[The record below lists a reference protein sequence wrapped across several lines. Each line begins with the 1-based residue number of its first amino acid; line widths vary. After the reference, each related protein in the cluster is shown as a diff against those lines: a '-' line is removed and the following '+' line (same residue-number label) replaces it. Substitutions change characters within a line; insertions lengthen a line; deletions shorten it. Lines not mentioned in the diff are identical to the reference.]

1 MSVGVVSS
9 EWITPTLLVL
19 NSATLPNPLTKL
31 ANSNTATVPAASAV
45 DVQELGWGVG
55 RNVLIDTRWSE
66 DNADR
71 SGNRVSTWPRETGH
85 QRRGARPCQPKLIS
99 AIAVIV
105 SISAITR
112 FTSWASLAGRAGA
125 QPQASDAGDARGG

>member
-1 MSVGVVSS
+1 MDHPNLARAELGHAAK
-9 EWITPTLLVL
+9 
-19 NSATLPNPLTKL
+19 SADEACQLQHGHGPGRERGPCDD
-31 ANSNTATVPAASAV
+31 A
-45 DVQELGWGVG
+45 QELGWGVG